1 MTISYPPG
9 LRTSTL
15 ETIKTVLSGVE
26 FDMLQFVKDMQLQF
40 GAFHYTQFGR
50 LGFYMISNPE
60 LMHEILVDR
69 PEEFYKLKLIKYALG
84 PFLGNG
90 LLTNEGDF
98 WKRQRKLA
106 QPAFHSRRIE
116 SYADIMVDYTRR
128 MLASWRTGQV
138 RRLDREMMKLT
149 L

>member
-9 LRTSTL
+9 LRTGFV
-15 ETIKTVLSGVE
+15 ETIRTVLSGVE
-26 FDMLQFVKDMQLQF
+26 FDMLQFVKDTQPQF
-40 GAFHYTQFGR
+40 GDFHYTQFGWV
-50 LGFYMISNPE
+50 GFYIITDPD

-69 PEEFYKLKLIKYALG
+69 PEEFHKLKLINYALG

-116 SYADIMVDYTRR
+116 S
-128 MLASWRTGQV
+128 
-138 RRLDREMMKLT
+138 
-149 L
+149 